1 MKKRSVFLPTSVIA
15 GFFAAA
21 LSFSVFAAPVTEEKA
36 KSIALE
42 HAGVKSEDVTF
53 VLAEQEY
60 DDGNL
65 IFNVE
70 FITKSNDKYDYE
82 ILADSGVVLAADFE
96 KKLIPTANKNSQ
108 SVTLEQA
115 QAIALQNAGLKAD
128 QVTFLKQKTN
138 WDDGMLVYEI
148 EFYTSTYQKYDY
160 DVDSQTGQIIAWD
173 FDNDSVY
180 ARQDTALK
188 NQQANTSQSGRQQ
201 SESSAAANTS
211 ISLEEAKA
219 SALKQANLKNSQVTW
234 GRVYKEYDDGRLIYK
249 GEFYYN
255 MLEYE
260 FEIDAASGAVID
272 WDVESIFD

>member
-1 MKKRSVFLPTSVIA
+1 MKKRSVFLP
-15 GFFAAA
+15 
-21 LSFSVFAAPVTEEKA
+21 VFAAPVTEEKA

-96 KKLIPTANKNSQ
+96 KKLIPTADKNSQ

-201 SESSAAANTS
+201 PESSAAANTS
-211 ISLEEAKA
+211 ITLEEAKA

>member
-1 MKKRSVFLPTSVIA
+1 MKKRTTFLAASLIA
-15 GFFAAA
+15 GICSAA
-21 LSFSVFAAPVTEEKA
+21 LSLTVFAAPVTEEKA
-36 KSIALE
+36 KSLALE
-42 HAGVKSEDVTF
+42 HAGVKAEDVTF

-82 ILADSGVVLAADFE
+82 ILADSGIILAADFE
-96 KKLIPTANKNSQ
+96 KKLIPVADKSTQ
-108 SVTLEQA
+108 GVTLEEA
-115 QAIALQNAGLKAD
+115 QAIALQNAGLEAD
-128 QVTFLKQKTN
+128 QVTFLKQKTD
-138 WDDGMLVYEI
+138 WDDKRLVYEI

-180 ARQDTALK
+180 ARQDTAIK
-188 NQQANTSQSGRQQ
+188 NQQANTPKKGGQQ
-201 SESSAAANTS
+201 SESSASNTS
-211 ISLEEAKA
+211 ISLEDAKA
-219 SALKQANLKNSQVTW
+219 SALKQANLKNNQVTW

-249 GEFYYN
+249 GEFYHN

-260 FEIDAASGAVID
+260 FEIDASSGAVID